1 METRPDPSDDTA
13 AFEHALTQI
22 SEGHYVL
29 RLYLTGHTSR
39 SLKAVQAVK
48 TLCEEHLRGRYELEI
63 VDLCQQPERAE
74 IDQIIAAPTLV
85 KELPPPLRR
94 LIGDLTDPDRVLVAL
109 NLKPKQAIRL
119 KAEGG

>member
-1 METRPDPSDDTA
+1 MNTETDPGDATA
-13 AFEHALTQI
+13 AFEQALTQD
-22 SEGHYVL
+22 GDGQYVL

-48 TLCEEHLRGRYELEI
+48 TLCEEHLTGRYELEI
-63 VDLCQQPERAE
+63 VDLCQQPERAQAA
-74 IDQIIAAPTLV
+74 QIIAAPTLV

-109 NLKPKQAIRL
+109 NLKPGKT
-119 KAEGG
+119 

>member
-1 METRPDPSDDTA
+1 MQTKPEPGDDLA
-13 AFEHALTQI
+13 AFEQALTQ
-22 SEGHYVL
+22 SGEGHYVL

-48 TLCEEHLRGRYELEI
+48 KLCEEHLPGRYELEI
-63 VDLCQQPERAE
+63 VDLCQQPERAQAA
-74 IDQIIAAPTLV
+74 QIIAAPTLV

-109 NLKPKQAIRL
+109 NLKPRKP
-119 KAEGG
+119 